1 MEFMKRA
8 RIRVCVIDNEDS
20 FTYNLVQLLEAQNAS
35 VMIVSGKY
43 TDTNLKGMP
52 DKIIFSPGPGKPQDF
67 PLMEKILIT
76 CIPTHDILGIC
87 LGHQAIAQHF
97 GLKLE
102 RKLEVAHGIQ
112 EKIEI
117 SPKLNPKS
125 ILFGISE
132 PIEVGLYHSWYV
144 DRKMSNNILE
154 ISCQTGSG
162 MIMGLIHPTR
172 KIEGLQFHPES
183 FLTPLGHTMISRWL
197 SE

>member
-35 VMIVSGKY
+35 VMI
-43 TDTNLKGMP
+43 
-52 DKIIFSPGPGKPQDF
+52 

-144 DRKMSNNILE
+144 DRKMSNNIL
-154 ISCQTGSG
+154 IYSKVS
-162 MIMGLIHPTR
+162 
-172 KIEGLQFHPES
+172 
-183 FLTPLGHTMISRWL
+183 
-197 SE
+197 